1 MWNAQHSCRELCQNS
16 KSQFI
21 SSFHMWNLL
30 PILVNWY
37 PNRDHNTGVIIMLK
51 RSFYVSGRVPH
62 IIPSQFFI
70 QCTPFMVIQ
79 HTRKSICQYCEH
91 FTTHCNLLQRVQK
104 KSVDSPINHLFV
116 RRLKQVIQIRRKRIF
131 RRLGIPGNIFTL
143 FNLSVD
149 IFATDIHVRRQCITP
164 EHLLSAKFYTGVPI
178 WVCKRVEFVIRF
190 VNNLNTAR

>member
-1 MWNAQHSCRELCQNS
+1 MLTCHSWPKCGLSQSELRKYLFRIGIAMWNAKHSCRELCQNS

-21 SSFHMWNLL
+21 SSFHMWKLL
-30 PILVNWY
+30 PILVSWY
-37 PNRDHNTGVIIMLK
+37 PNRDHNTWVSIRLK

-62 IIPSQFFI
+62 IIPSQFLI

-91 FTTHCNLLQRVQK
+91 FTTLCNLLQRVQK

-116 RRLKQVIQIRRKRIF
+116 RRLKQVIHIRRKRIF

-143 FNLSVD
+143 FNCLS
-149 IFATDIHVRRQCITP
+149 ISS
-164 EHLLSAKFYTGVPI
+164 LPI
-178 WVCKRVEFVIRF
+178 SMFEGNV
-190 VNNLNTAR
+190 

>member
-1 MWNAQHSCRELCQNS
+1 
-16 KSQFI
+16 
-21 SSFHMWNLL
+21 MWNLL
-30 PILVNWY
+30 PICVSWY
-37 PNRDHNTGVIIMLK
+37 PNRDNNTGVIILLK

-62 IIPSQFFI
+62 IIPSQFFM

-91 FTTHCNLLQRVQK
+91 FTTPCKLLQRVQK
-104 KSVDSPINHLFV
+104 KSVDSPINNLFV
-116 RRLKQVIQIRRKRIF
+116 RRLKKVIQTRRKRIF

-143 FNLSVD
+143 FNCLSISSLPISMFEGNV
-149 IFATDIHVRRQCITP
+149 ITP
-164 EHLLSAKFYTGVPI
+164 KHVLSAKFYTGVPI